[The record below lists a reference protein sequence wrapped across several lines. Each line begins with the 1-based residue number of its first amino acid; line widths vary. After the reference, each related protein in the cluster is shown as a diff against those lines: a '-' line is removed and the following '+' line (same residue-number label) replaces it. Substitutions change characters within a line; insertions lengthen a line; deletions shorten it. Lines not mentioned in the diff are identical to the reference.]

1 MTYWNIFPIFPR
13 KQVLTFHENCLQWR
27 QFAGNVKNS
36 FLGKIKKIYM
46 KLSSAKLA
54 QRMVKVKRISLFYY
68 LCVCL
73 KTGRGVANRV
83 DQELGRAVVGRND
96 VNTVHHPLHC
106 GLEEL
111 LTLSLLV
118 ATSVVCS
125 FADSLDPDQARQNV
139 GPNLDPNC
147 YTLWWYS

>member
-1 MTYWNIFPIFPR
+1 
-13 KQVLTFHENCLQWR
+13 
-27 QFAGNVKNS
+27 
-36 FLGKIKKIYM
+36 M

-83 DQELGRAVVGRND
+83 DQELGRAVVFIARGPRFNPCLGQEIFWVRTCSVSIVGRND

-111 LTLSLLV
+111 LALSPLV
-118 ATSVVCS
+118 ATFVVCS

-147 YTLWWYS
+147 FTL